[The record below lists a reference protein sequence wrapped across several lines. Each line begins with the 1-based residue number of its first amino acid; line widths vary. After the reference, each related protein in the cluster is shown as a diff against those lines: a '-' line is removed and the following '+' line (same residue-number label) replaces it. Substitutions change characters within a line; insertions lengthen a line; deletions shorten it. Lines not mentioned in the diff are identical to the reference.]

1 MAALGSLVV
10 QLGLNYAQFT
20 GGADAAEQRALQM
33 AKRVQDSMDRV
44 KATAGAAVGA
54 FLGAV
59 TAGAVIQGFRQTI
72 DELDRVSDAA
82 DKIGVSAQNL
92 AELGYAAK
100 LSGTDAESLE
110 SSMGKLSV
118 KVAEAVGGGKEA
130 VKTFESIGI
139 KLKDAE
145 GKVRSSE
152 EVFGDLADF
161 FQVLPDGV
169 TKTALAVDI
178 FGKSGKEMVPMLS
191 KGREGITELRE
202 EFVRLSGGSQEA
214 ARALAGELNDQL
226 DKLAVVSQGAYAQVA
241 TQLLPTINALTSE
254 FIGAGREAGALGAG
268 FSAASAV
275 GADLAQFLVEVAV
288 LGANVAYGFA
298 AMRREIG
305 GFAAGAAALL
315 SGDLKGARAIG
326 QEIIRDAE
334 EAHAELVAQEERL
347 KASLKK
353 PSAPTAKPAEDDSEA
368 KRTASRA
375 AAAAAEEKARKALAA
390 TGTAAS
396 KTEAEYAKLTTRIGE
411 RIQLAEQELKAGRT
425 LTEQEKFAAKVA
437 ADIDGAKKSLTA
449 SERSHIAA
457 MLARSEAAQLAL
469 DIDRS
474 LIKSAQDLATAR
486 QTQRAADDQAAAEFI
501 QSQQAAA
508 SAALASVADR
518 TRAIEDEM
526 RAVALS
532 ADGHVTLAYAVEQ
545 VAIARLKEKQA
556 GFYENGEGWENL
568 QREID
573 QRTKLLAL
581 MGKRDDQAKVVEQAK
596 EAQGEWTKFTDSVYQ
611 GLTDSLFRGFEAGRG
626 FFSSFWSGIKNTF
639 KTSVLKLL
647 VQGVMTGVTG
657 MAGSVASAAGLG
669 GSQSGGVGGLLS
681 GGNLASSA
689 FSLISGAGSALAS
702 GVSSGLT
709 GFFAGE
715 GGAIIANGISSAVGA
730 STVGGASFSIGS
742 VIGAAA
748 PYALAAV
755 VALNALG
762 VFRSEKKTDVGFKG
776 TLGETS
782 DVSGFTTIRKGGT
795 LFSGPS
801 YRDELSALPAA
812 TKLAIDQSVG
822 SMFTSVKG
830 FSDVL
835 GLNSAAIDGFT
846 KDIFI
851 STQGLTDAQIQE
863 KLAAT
868 FKSLGDDL
876 ANLVAGGI
884 LSGAKAGSAAASAAI
899 QEDAAGA
906 LPAAFTGA
914 ADPASGGQTVSAAS
928 ALDPFRRA
936 GESAIDTLGRL
947 ANSLSGANAIFDSLG
962 QTALKASLAGGA
974 AASALVDLFGGMD
987 KFSAAAGNFLQEFY
1001 TPAERAAITTRQLT
1015 TEFDKLGVTLPKSR
1029 DAYKDLVELYQT
1041 KLDTEEG
1048 RKMYAALLQLGPVFA
1063 SITEAA
1069 DDASA
1074 SAASKAERDKSIAD
1088 KTYDYE
1094 QQILR
1099 AQGKDREALDRDRAR
1114 EYAAAAELSPALAK
1128 LANDLWVVQ
1137 DAATAAAEATALANA
1152 SRDQDIQIMEL
1163 QGDAAGAL
1171 AARREDELAAM
1182 DPLLREKQ
1190 RYIHSLQD
1198 EATAAAAATARATAS
1213 RDQDIQIL
1221 ELQGNAAGALA
1232 ARRADELAGMD
1243 PLLREKQRYIY
1254 ALQDETAATAAAA
1267 AAKAEADARTKEIGD
1282 TQFDY
1287 EQRLL
1292 RAQGRDR
1299 EALDRDRAKEYA
1311 RLMALNPALAV
1322 LANNLWLAEDAATA
1336 AAAAAEAEA
1345 KAKADR
1351 DKAIDD
1357 AYAAVQRAVDARK
1370 SVLSE
1375 MQSVQQAA
1383 VSGLGAVA
1391 KTLKSSIGSLLG
1403 EVTSVTAVTAANG
1416 MAYIRRALVS
1426 GVSSDEEL
1434 QAAIA
1439 GVRANMGEDRYA
1451 TREEY
1456 DRDRLVLAGQLSEL
1470 EEVNGI
1476 QLTTAEKQLKTTQ
1489 DELKRLDDMLRESK
1503 TLVDTMKGVDT
1514 SVLSVAE
1521 AIDRLHKAMFPA
1533 KPVGAATG
1541 AGSSATGGAVVGAG
1555 PGGGAANSGSYL
1567 GRQANGS
1574 YVFSDGY
1581 VSRDITG
1588 ADAARL
1594 DGAAGIVAQF
1604 SGTGNV
1610 KGYYE
1615 AMRDAGFSLRDIAA
1629 RDGYYYGDVLAAAA
1643 AAGVPVFEA
1652 GGMHS
1657 GGLRIVGERGW
1668 ELEASGQSRIWNQQQ
1683 LAAAFGGGGA
1693 AANDQIVVELRAMR
1707 EELAA
1712 LKAEAKA
1719 TASSTAAA
1727 AKTLSNA
1734 SQGGDSFV
1742 VKAAA

>member
-1171 AARREDELAAM
+1171 AARR
-1182 DPLLREKQ
+1182 
-1190 RYIHSLQD
+1190 
-1198 EATAAAAATARATAS
+1198 
-1213 RDQDIQIL
+1213 DI
-1221 ELQGNAAGALA
+1221 
-1232 ARRADELAGMD
+1232 ELAGMD

>member
-33 AKRVQDSMDRV
+33 AKRMQDSMDRV
-44 KATAGAAVGA
+44 KASAGAAAGA
-54 FLGAV
+54 LLGAV

-100 LSGTDAESLE
+100 MSGTDAESLE

-130 VKTFESIGI
+130 VKTFDSLGI

-152 EVFGDLADF
+152 DVFGDLADF

-191 KGREGITELRE
+191 KGRDGIAELRE

-241 TQLLPTINALTSE
+241 TQLLPAINDVAGE
-254 FIGAGREAGALGAG
+254 FTGAGREASTMSGELTAAGAAGA
-268 FSAASAV
+268 A
-275 GADLAQFLVEVAV
+275 LATFFEAMVV
-288 LGANVAYGFA
+288 LGANVVYVFKGIG
-298 AMRREIG
+298 REIG
-305 GFAAGAAALL
+305 GVAAQMSAFDIGFAELLNPAAMAAKLATGLAGSAGAQAANIRKEMLA
-315 SGDLKGARAIG
+315 DAEQARADL
-326 QEIIRDAE
+326 DAFE
-334 EAHAELVAQEERL
+334 KRILNARQNAA
-347 KASLKK
+347 
-353 PSAPTAKPAEDDSEA
+353 APKPAEDDGEA
-368 KRTASRA
+368 KRMANRA

-390 TGTAAS
+390 TGAAAA
-396 KTEAEYAKLTTRIGE
+396 KTESEYAKLMTRIGE
-411 RIQLAEQELKAGRT
+411 RIQLAEIELKAGRT

-437 ADIDGAKKSLTA
+437 SDMDGAKKSLTA
-449 SERSHIAA
+449 AERAHIAA
-457 MLARSEAAQLAL
+457 LLARSETAQLAL

-532 ADGHVTLAYAVEQ
+532 ADGHITLAYAVEQ

-556 GFYENGEGWENL
+556 GFYENSEGWENL
-568 QREID
+568 QREIE

-581 MGKRDDQAKVVEQAK
+581 MGKRDAQAEVVEQAK
-596 EAQGEWTKFTDSVYQ
+596 EARGEWTKFTDSVYQ
-611 GLTDSLFRGFEAGRG
+611 GLTDSLFRSFEAGKG
-626 FFSSFWSGIKNTF
+626 FFSTFWSGIKNTF

-647 VQGVMTGVTG
+647 VQGVMSGVTG
-657 MAGSVASAAGLG
+657 IASSAATAAGLVSAPAG
-669 GSQSGGVGGLLS
+669 GAGGVLGGA
-681 GGNLASSA
+681 NLASSA

-730 STVGGASFSIGS
+730 STIGGASFSIGS

-776 TLGETS
+776 TLGAES

-801 YRDELSALPAA
+801 YRDEQSALPAA

-835 GLNSAAIDGFT
+835 GLNSKAIDGFT

-884 LSGAKAGSAAASAAI
+884 LSGAKAGSEAAAAAI

-906 LPAAFTGA
+906 LPVAYAGVGDPA
-914 ADPASGGQTVSAAS
+914 ADGQTVSAAS

-987 KFSAAAGNFLQEFY
+987 KFGAAAGSFLQEFY

-1015 TEFDKLGVTLPKSR
+1015 TEFDKLGLTLPKSR
-1029 DAYKDLVELYQT
+1029 DAYREMVELYQT

-1069 DDASA
+1069 ADS
-1074 SAASKAERDKSIAD
+1074 STAAQ
-1088 KTYDYE
+1088 T
-1094 QQILR
+1094 
-1099 AQGKDREALDRDRAR
+1099 
-1114 EYAAAAELSPALAK
+1114 
-1128 LANDLWVVQ
+1128 
-1137 DAATAAAEATALANA
+1137 ATAARQQE
-1152 SRDQDIQIMEL
+1152 IQIMEL

-1171 AARREDELAAM
+1171 AARRADELAAM

-1190 RYIHSLQD
+1190 KYIHSLQD

-1232 ARRADELAGMD
+1232 ARREDELAAMD

-1254 ALQDETAATAAAA
+1254 SLQDEAAATAAAS
-1267 AAKAEADARTKEIGD
+1267 AAKAEADARAKEIGD

-1311 RLMALNPALAV
+1311 RLVALNPALAV

-1383 VSGLGAVA
+1383 VSGLGSIA

-1403 EVTSVTAVTAANG
+1403 EVTSVTAITAANG

-1451 TREEY
+1451 TREEF

-1470 EEVNGI
+1470 EEVNGV

-1533 KPVGAATG
+1533 KPAGTATG
-1541 AGSSATGGAVVGAG
+1541 AGSSAPGGAVVGAG
-1555 PGGGAANSGSYL
+1555 PSGGAANSGSYL

-1581 VSRDITG
+1581 ISRDITG

-1643 AAGVPVFEA
+1643 GAGVPAFEA

-1693 AANDQIVVELRAMR
+1693 AANDQIVVELRLLSAKV
-1707 EELAA
+1707 EALQKAA
-1712 LKAEAKA
+1712 DT
-1719 TASSTAAA
+1719 TADNTRDTVKSIRNVT
-1727 AKTLSNA
+1727 
-1734 SQGGDSFV
+1734 GDDGKSV
-1742 VKAAA
+1742 LMKAAA